1 MKFIGEFIILFGTW
15 LLLTWS
21 LAPAQVIA
29 GIVITLIV
37 IGLVGDLF
45 IFKARALNPVRIFWA
60 ILYIPYLLWFII
72 EANFD
77 VAYRV
82 ISPEMPIRPG
92 IVKIK
97 TSLTSD
103 IARTALAN
111 SITLTPGTMT
121 VDINNDEL
129 YIHWIYIHGEN
140 VQEWTKSIIDKFEAM
155 LRRIFE

>member
-15 LLLTWS
+15 LLLTWT

-29 GIVITLIV
+29 GIVITLLV

-45 IFKARALNPVRIFWA
+45 IFKARALNPIRIFWA
-60 ILYIPYLLWFII
+60 ILYIPYLLWYII
-72 EANFD
+72 IANFD

-121 VDINNDEL
+121 VDIKGDEL
-129 YIHWIYIHGEN
+129 YIHWIYIHGKN
-140 VQEWTKSIIDKFEAM
+140 VQEWTKSIIGKFEPM
-155 LRRIFE
+155 LGRIFE